1 MLQYYHLN
9 HFLYEKAE
17 DLKVDNLQYYCQLQ
31 YNMLCVEYETGT
43 EISFGDFISYDP
55 RTSRN
60 KQLKVLRIPKDE
72 EIQHQLL
79 ERTQLA
85 VEYFKE
91 KINQISNA
99 KAII

>member
-1 MLQYYHLN
+1 MICI
-9 HFLYEKAE
+9 ER
-17 DLKVDNLQYYCQLQ
+17 
-31 YNMLCVEYETGT
+31 ETGV
-43 EISFGDFISYDP
+43 EVPFGDFVSYDP
-55 RTSRN
+55 RTSRS

-91 KINQISNA
+91 RINQINKSV
-99 KAII
+99 KIV

>member
-1 MLQYYHLN
+1 MI
-9 HFLYEKAE
+9 
-17 DLKVDNLQYYCQLQ
+17 
-31 YNMLCVEYETGT
+31 CVERETG
-43 EISFGDFISYDP
+43 IGVSFGDFISYDP
-55 RTSRN
+55 RTSRSR
-60 KQLKVLRIPKDE
+60 QLKVLRIPKDE

>member
-1 MLQYYHLN
+1 MI
-9 HFLYEKAE
+9 
-17 DLKVDNLQYYCQLQ
+17 
-31 YNMLCVEYETGT
+31 CVECETGI
-43 EISFGDFISYDP
+43 EVPFGDFVSYDP
-55 RTSRN
+55 RTSRS